1 VVCGNSN
8 VEVDHKNGLYNNK
21 RVLKLSTQLLDDFQA
36 LCSHCNLQK
45 RESYNKMKI
54 TNKRYGANRIPQLSI
69 FNIDF
74 TSGNEDYDINDIN
87 TMIGTYWYDPIDF
100 MKNIRENLNKN
111 DNK

>member
-1 VVCGNSN
+1 
-8 VEVDHKNGLYNNK
+8 
-21 RVLKLSTQLLDDFQA
+21 
-36 LCSHCNLQK
+36 
-45 RESYNKMKI
+45 MKI

-111 DNK
+111 DNNNNLI